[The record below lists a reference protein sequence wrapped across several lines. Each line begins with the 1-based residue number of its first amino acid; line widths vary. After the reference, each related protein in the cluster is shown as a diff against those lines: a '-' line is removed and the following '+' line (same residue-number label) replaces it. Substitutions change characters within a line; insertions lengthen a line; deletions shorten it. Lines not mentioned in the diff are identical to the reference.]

1 MDQELIAYLDERFR
15 ETSQQITSLRE
26 EMDRRFDGVDQR
38 FEQVDQRFERVDQR
52 FEQVDRRFEE
62 VAQRFEQVED
72 SVAQLATEVRHTQIT
87 IEGLRGEIRILAEGA
102 FGLAERQETHESKVD
117 RRVDEVEV
125 LIPPY
130 YQDLNRRVLVLE
142 SRADRETRDIIDVI
156 REKYSRPQAS

>member
-1 MDQELIAYLDERFR
+1 MAMDRELIAYLDERFR

-38 FEQVDQRFERVDQR
+38 FEQVDQRFE
-52 FEQVDRRFEE
+52 
-62 VAQRFEQVED
+62 QVEF

-102 FGLAERQETHESKVD
+102 FGLSERQETHESKVD
-117 RRVDEVEV
+117 CRVDEVEA

-142 SRADRETRDIIDVI
+142 GRADRETRDIIDVI
-156 REKYSRPQAS
+156 REKYSRPQSP